1 MLSILYPELP
11 LINFKY
17 QGKNI
22 KLQNL
27 FMLWYRKLLL
37 KLSLQI
43 LVEKNF
49 LESAFYIIYVT
60 FRGKKILKNIE
71 KL

>member
-37 KLSLQI
+37 KLSWQI
-43 LVEKNF
+43 F
-49 LESAFYIIYVT
+49 S
-60 FRGKKILKNIE
+60 
-71 KL
+71 